1 MQENIENDKHL
12 RYILVQIADRV
23 EAGSEA
29 EKTGF
34 HTLDEIGRER
44 IRRAAEKLRA
54 AHPETQADLGFR
66 HYTLSAA
73 SQDTLDK
80 LDAFDPTRDADMF
93 VKDNWLAKFGKETVL
108 ATWLVRDHY
117 GFAKPEVLDFAGYPA
132 YFMQHHLY
140 LLDEGLSEEAMEALL
155 VRYETDGT
163 FNPENLVLFGYSFTF
178 DERASLDI
186 NVRRLKDTGKSLAV
200 HIDVRY

>member
-1 MQENIENDKHL
+1 
-12 RYILVQIADRV
+12 
-23 EAGSEA
+23 
-29 EKTGF
+29 
-34 HTLDEIGRER
+34 
-44 IRRAAEKLRA
+44 
-54 AHPETQADLGFR
+54 
-66 HYTLSAA
+66 
-73 SQDTLDK
+73 
-80 LDAFDPTRDADMF
+80 MF

-132 YFMQHHLY
+132 YFIQHHLY

-155 VRYETDGT
+155 VRYETDGR

-178 DERASLDI
+178 DERASLAI